1 MIEQV
6 ITMVLRDGTSSGI
19 IECALDSIIFYN
31 SYNLYLFSSQ

>member
-19 IECALDSIIFYN
+19 VECALDNWDGLCYN
-31 SYNLYLFSSQ
+31 CI